1 MGATTAKVDVDD
13 RLLVEQLNV
22 TYRTPSGFEHA
33 VKDVSLEIKA
43 GEILGIV
50 GESGSGKSSIAQAVL
65 RLEPDAARVTGRI
78 LLGNDDLVPMSQAE
92 LTKVRGRRI
101 GMVFQ
106 DPAAALNPVFRIS
119 TQIVDTLRRHHRG
132 LSKHDATQRAGA
144 AIEAMGIPAAR
155 LSSFPHQLSGGMRQ
169 RALIAAAMSAE
180 PAFLVADEPTSD
192 LDTVS
197 QTQILD
203 LLLALRAERN
213 IGILL
218 ISHDMRVIAATCDKI
233 GVMTRGVLVELGS
246 THDVLTNPK
255 APYTQ
260 ALLQISRRE
269 RHGSGRFVTMADVV
283 GDDPAPAD
291 GVAS

>member
-1 MGATTAKVDVDD
+1 MADD
-13 RLLVEQLNV
+13 RLVAEALNV

-33 VKDVSLEIKA
+33 VKDVNLEVRA

-50 GESGSGKSSIAQAVL
+50 GESGSGKSSIAQAML
-65 RLEPDAARVTGRI
+65 RLEPDAAKVTGRI
-78 LLGNDDLVPMSQAE
+78 LLGNDDLVPMSQSQLA
-92 LTKVRGRRI
+92 KVRGKRI

-106 DPAAALNPVFRIS
+106 DPSAALNPVFRIS
-119 TQIVDTLRRHHRG
+119 TQIIDTLRRHHPG
-132 LSKHDATQRAGA
+132 LSKPQAMKQA
-144 AIEAMGIPAAR
+144 AASIEAMGIPASR

-169 RALIAAAMSAE
+169 RALIAAAMSAD

-197 QTQILD
+197 QTQILE
-203 LLLALRAERN
+203 LLLNLRAERN

-218 ISHDMRVIAATCDKI
+218 ISHDMRVIAAICDKI

-269 RHGSGRFVTMADVV
+269 RHTSGRFITIADVV
-283 GDDPAPAD
+283 KGRDLAEAVG
-291 GVAS
+291 GVES

>member
-1 MGATTAKVDVDD
+1 MADD
-13 RLLVEQLNV
+13 RLVVEALNV

-33 VKDVSLEIKA
+33 VKDVNLEVRA

-50 GESGSGKSSIAQAVL
+50 GESGSGKSSVAQAML
-65 RLEPDAARVTGRI
+65 RLEPDAAKVTGRI
-78 LLGNDDLVPMSQAE
+78 MLGNDDLVPMSQAQ
-92 LTKVRGRRI
+92 LTKVRGKRI

-106 DPAAALNPVFRIS
+106 DPSAALNPVFRIS
-119 TQIVDTLRRHHRG
+119 TQIIDTLRRHHPG
-132 LSKHDATQRAGA
+132 LSKPQAKQRAA
-144 AIEAMGIPAAR
+144 DSIEAMGIPASR

-197 QTQILD
+197 HAQILE
-203 LLLALRAERN
+203 LLRNLRSESN

-218 ISHDMRVIAATCDKI
+218 ISHDMRVIAAICDKI

-260 ALLQISRRE
+260 ALLQVSRRE
-269 RHGSGRFVTMADVV
+269 RHASGRFITMADVAGRRERADAV
-283 GDDPAPAD
+283 G
-291 GVAS
+291 GVGS

>member
-1 MGATTAKVDVDD
+1 MPDD
-13 RLLVEQLNV
+13 RLLVEDLNV
-22 TYRTPSGFEHA
+22 TYSTPSGFEHA
-33 VKDVSLEIKA
+33 VKDVSLQIRA

-50 GESGSGKSSIAQAVL
+50 GESGSGKSSIAQALL
-65 RLEPDAARVTGRI
+65 RLEPDAAKVTGRI
-78 LLGNDDLVPMSQAE
+78 LLGEDDLVPMSQSD
-92 LTKVRGRRI
+92 LTKVRGKRI

-119 TQIVDTLRRHHRG
+119 TQIVDTLRRHHPG
-132 LSKHDATQRAGA
+132 LSKPAALKQAGE
-144 AIEAMGIPAAR
+144 AIETMGIPASR
-155 LSSFPHQLSGGMRQ
+155 LTSFPHQLSGGMRQ

-203 LLLALRAERN
+203 LLLTLRAERN

-218 ISHDMRVIAATCDKI
+218 ISHDMRVIAAVCDKI
-233 GVMTRGVLVELGS
+233 GVMAGGVLVEMGT
-246 THDVLTNPK
+246 THDVLTDPK

-269 RHGSGRFVTMADVV
+269 RHASGRFITMADVAGARQRV
-283 GDDPAPAD
+283 PVSDRAG
-291 GVAS
+291 GTES

>member
-1 MGATTAKVDVDD
+1 MADD
-13 RLLVEQLNV
+13 RLVAEALNV

-33 VKDVSLEIKA
+33 VKDVNLEVRA

-50 GESGSGKSSIAQAVL
+50 GESGSGKSSIAQAML
-65 RLEPDAARVTGRI
+65 RLEPDAAKVTGRI
-78 LLGNDDLVPMSQAE
+78 LLGNDDLVPMSQSQLA
-92 LTKVRGRRI
+92 KVRGKRI

-106 DPAAALNPVFRIS
+106 DPSAALNPVFRIS
-119 TQIVDTLRRHHRG
+119 TQIIDTLRRHHPG
-132 LSKHDATQRAGA
+132 LSKPQAMKQA
-144 AIEAMGIPAAR
+144 AASIEAMGIPASR

-169 RALIAAAMSAE
+169 RALIAAAMSAD

-197 QTQILD
+197 QTQILE
-203 LLLALRAERN
+203 LLLNLRAERN

-218 ISHDMRVIAATCDKI
+218 ISHDMRVIAAICDKI

-260 ALLQISRRE
+260 ALLQMSRRE
-269 RHGSGRFVTMADVV
+269 RHTSGRFITMADVV
-283 GDDPAPAD
+283 KGRDLAEAVG
-291 GVAS
+291 GVES

>member
-1 MGATTAKVDVDD
+1 MPDD
-13 RLLVEQLNV
+13 RLVVEDLNV
-22 TYRTPSGFEHA
+22 TYSTPSGFEHA
-33 VKDVSLEIKA
+33 VKDVSLHICA

-65 RLEPDAARVTGRI
+65 RLEPDAAKVTGRI
-78 LLGNDDLVPMSQAE
+78 LLGDDDLVAMSQSE
-92 LTKVRGRRI
+92 LTKIRGKRI

-106 DPAAALNPVFRIS
+106 DPSAALNPVFRIS
-119 TQIVDTLRRHHRG
+119 TQIVDTLRRHHPA
-132 LSKHDATQRAGA
+132 LSKPAALRQAGD
-144 AIEAMGIPAAR
+144 AIEAMGIPASR
-155 LSSFPHQLSGGMRQ
+155 LASFPHQLSGGMRQ

-197 QTQILD
+197 QTQILE
-203 LLLALRAERN
+203 LLLTLRTERN

-218 ISHDMRVIAATCDKI
+218 ISHDMRVIATVCDKI
-233 GVMTRGVLVELGS
+233 GVMAGGVLVEAGT

-255 APYTQ
+255 APYTR

-269 RHGSGRFVTMADVV
+269 RHPSGRFITMADVS
-283 GDDPAPAD
+283 GARQRDPAPA
-291 GVAS
+291 GAGGSEP

>member
-1 MGATTAKVDVDD
+1 MPDD
-13 RLLVEQLNV
+13 RLLVEDLNV
-22 TYRTPSGFEHA
+22 TYSTPSGFEHA
-33 VKDVSLEIKA
+33 VKDVSLQIRA

-65 RLEPDAARVTGRI
+65 RLEPDAAKVTGRI
-78 LLGNDDLVPMSQAE
+78 VLGEDDLVPMSQPE

-119 TQIVDTLRRHHRG
+119 TQIVDTLRRHHPG
-132 LSKHDATQRAGA
+132 LSKSAALQQAGE
-144 AIEAMGIPAAR
+144 AIEAMGIPASR
-155 LSSFPHQLSGGMRQ
+155 LASFPHQLSGGMRQ

-197 QTQILD
+197 QTQILE
-203 LLLALRAERN
+203 LLLTLRSERN

-218 ISHDMRVIAATCDKI
+218 ISHDMRVIAAVCDQI
-233 GVMTRGVLVELGS
+233 GVMAGGALVEVG
-246 THDVLTNPK
+246 TTNEVLTNPK

-269 RHGSGRFVTMADVV
+269 RHPSGRFVTMADVV
-283 GDDPAPAD
+283 GSPQRVAAPTGA
-291 GVAS
+291 GGSE

>member
-1 MGATTAKVDVDD
+1 MGADD
-13 RLLVEQLNV
+13 CLAVEDLNV

-33 VKDVSLEIKA
+33 VKNVSLAVRA
-43 GEILGIV
+43 GEVLGIV

-65 RLEPDAARVTGRI
+65 RLEPDAAQVTGRI
-78 LLGNDDLVPMSQAE
+78 LLGEDDLVPMSQAE
-92 LTKVRGRRI
+92 LTKVRGKRI

-119 TQIVDTLRRHHRG
+119 TQIVDTLRRHHHG
-132 LSKHDATQRAGA
+132 LSKRDALQQAGR
-144 AIEAMGIPAAR
+144 AIEEMGIPAER

-169 RALIAAAMSAE
+169 RALIAAAMAAE

-197 QTQILD
+197 QTQILE
-203 LLLALRAERN
+203 LLLTLRAERN

-233 GVMTRGVLVELGS
+233 GVMAGGVLVEVGS
-246 THDVLTNPK
+246 THDVLTNPT
-255 APYTQ
+255 APYTK

-269 RHGSGRFVTMADVV
+269 RHSSGRFVTMTDVV
-283 GDDPAPAD
+283 GVPARGPVAAQAG